1 LATVKRDLGP
11 GPEGG
16 REAGQPLAADVTQ
29 QAPRWRRA
37 LDRPRALI
45 RRNWIFSIALAV
57 SLAPRAIAML
67 GFQPAVLFRMDTFD
81 YLWDAEHLTPNVI
94 NPSGYS
100 LFLWVL
106 KPFHSLVLVA
116 GLQHLMGL
124 AVAVMVYALMRRYN
138 VPTWIATLAAA
149 PTLFDPAQILVEQ
162 FIMADLLATTLM
174 VTALFLLLLRD
185 KPSLWRVATV
195 GLLMGA
201 SATVRP
207 TTLPL
212 IILIPAYLLIRRI
225 GWQRAGAA
233 LVAGVLPVVA
243 YMGWFDA
250 VHGSFNM
257 TNSNGLFLWSRTMS
271 FANCAV
277 IKPPADLQALC
288 PNEQPGRLGN
298 PVAAD
303 RPLPKN
309 YLWDRATWEWKPPS
323 HQFVPD
329 IAAFTKAN
337 NDRALRFALK
347 AIAAQPLAYAGV
359 VAQET
364 VEPLIHTNV
373 LRFPANNIPNS
384 IILTPGNLRY
394 ATAAVTAYNGYTP
407 ALKGIIRHRYG
418 TQLVQP
424 YTAIM
429 AEYQQ
434 IVFLP
439 GFLLGLIVLTGL
451 AGILIPARRTAAALL
466 LWISAVI
473 IMVLP
478 TAEHEYTYRYV
489 IPAVPLVCMAAALM
503 FREPLVFRRPKTAAV
518 AAAPGAAG
526 AAEAGPAAPPSPP
539 PPASAPTPG
548 APNGAAAPPAAAAP
562 ADPPP
567 GSTAPPSS

>member
-1 LATVKRDLGP
+1 LATVKEDLGP

-16 REAGQPLAADVTQ
+16 HEAGQPAAADVTPQ
-29 QAPRWRRA
+29 PPRWRRA
-37 LDRPRALI
+37 PDRLLALV

-57 SLAPRAIAML
+57 AVAPRVIAML
-67 GFQPAVLFRMDTFD
+67 GFRPAVLFRMDTFD
-81 YLWDAEHLTPNVI
+81 YLWDSLHLTPNVI

-100 LFLWVL
+100 LFLWLL
-106 KPFHSLVLVA
+106 KPVHSLVLVVA
-116 GLQHLMGL
+116 LQHLMGL
-124 AVAVMVYALMRRYN
+124 TVAILVYAILRRYN
-138 VPTWIATLAAA
+138 VPPWIATLAAA

-174 VTALFLLLLRD
+174 VVALAILLLRD
-185 KPSLWRVATV
+185 KPSLWRVVTA

-212 IILIPAYLLIRRI
+212 IILIPIYLLVQRV
-225 GWQRAGAA
+225 GWRRAGVA
-233 LVAGVLPVVA
+233 LAAGVLPVVA

-250 VHGSFNM
+250 AHGSFNM

-271 FANCAV
+271 FANCSV

-288 PNEQPGRLGN
+288 PNEQPGRLGRS
-298 PVAAD
+298 VAAN

-309 YLWDRATWEWKPPS
+309 YLWDRATWEWQPPS

-337 NDRALRFALK
+337 NDRALRFAIR

-364 VEPLIHTNV
+364 VEPLIHTNL
-373 LRFPANNIPNS
+373 LRFPANNVPNS

-394 ATAAVTAYNGYTP
+394 ANAAVTAYNGSTP
-407 ALKGIIRHRYG
+407 ALAGIIRHRYG

-424 YTAIM
+424 YTKIM

-451 AGILIPARRTAAALL
+451 AGILIPARRTSAAVL
-466 LWISAVI
+466 LWVSAVI

-489 IPAVPLVCMAAALM
+489 IPAVPLVCMAAALV
-503 FREPLVFRRPKTAAV
+503 FREPLVFRRPKKAAV
-518 AAAPGAAG
+518 A
-526 AAEAGPAAPPSPP
+526 AGPAAPPGSP
-539 PPASAPTPG
+539 A
-548 APNGAAAPPAAAAP
+548 
-562 ADPPP
+562 PP
-567 GSTAPPSS
+567 GSAPAGPAPSS